1 MTATAG
7 AQVERSSPSDDTVL
21 SVEDLHVYYDTATGD
36 VKAVSGV
43 TFSLKRGERLALV
56 GESGSGKSTMATA
69 LMRMTRP
76 PGKIVSG
83 KILLAGRD
91 VLELDEDEMRAAR
104 LAEIALVPQ
113 GAMNSL
119 SPVTKVGKQI
129 VDGILDHVQDTASAQ
144 LAQSSDGNGS
154 MSQRNSGGMYGR
166 LSKRPSRTWLRERVA
181 ELLTNVGLSPNVAGM
196 FPHELSGGMK
206 QRAVLAIATSL
217 SPKVIIADEPTSALD
232 VVVQRQI
239 MQTLGKVQSG
249 LDAAVILVGH
259 DMGLVAQ
266 FADTIGVMYA
276 GKIVELGPVAQVF
289 ESPQHPY
296 TQLLIESLPTF
307 TEKRDFIGIP
317 GMPPRLINLPV
328 GCAFVPRC
336 PKRME
341 ICANTDPWDI
351 DLEPGWRTSCHLHTE
366 ESQDG

>member
-1 MTATAG
+1 MVTAMQTPATANSRNL
-7 AQVERSSPSDDTVL
+7 AASSRDDQPVLTVEN
-21 SVEDLHVYYDTATGD
+21 LHVYYDTVGGD

-43 TFSLKRGERLALV
+43 SFSLRRGERLALV

-76 PGKIVSG
+76 PGKIVAG
-83 KILLAGRD
+83 KIMLADRD
-91 VLELDEDEMRAAR
+91 VLQLDEDDMRAAR

-129 VDGILDHVQDTASAQ
+129 VDGIIDHVEDRFR
-144 LAQSSDGNGS
+144 
-154 MSQRNSGGMYGR
+154 RNSRNGAEHGT
-166 LSKRPSRTWLRERVA
+166 LAKRPSRSWLRERVA
-181 ELLTNVGLSPNVAGM
+181 ELLTNVGLSPSVANM
-196 FPHELSGGMK
+196 YPHELSGGMK
-206 QRAVLAIATSL
+206 QRAVLAIATCL

-239 MQTLGKVQSG
+239 MQTLGRVQSG

-276 GKIVELGPVAQVF
+276 GKLVEVGPVNRVF

-296 TQLLIESLPTF
+296 TQLLIDSLPTF

-317 GMPPRLINLPV
+317 GMPPRLIDLPT
-328 GCAFVPRC
+328 GCAFYPRC
-336 PKRME
+336 PQRLE
-341 ICANTDPWDI
+341 VCSNTDPWDTQI
-351 DLEPGWRTSCHLHTE
+351 EENWRTQCHLHTT
-366 ESQDG
+366 

>member
-1 MTATAG
+1 MQTPATANVRNL
-7 AQVERSSPSDDTVL
+7 AASSRDDQPVLTVEN
-21 SVEDLHVYYDTATGD
+21 LHVYYDTAGGD

-43 TFSLKRGERLALV
+43 SFSLRRGERLALV

-76 PGKIVSG
+76 PGKIVAG
-83 KILLAGRD
+83 KIMLADRD
-91 VLELDEDEMRAAR
+91 VLQLNEDDMRAAR

-129 VDGILDHVQDTASAQ
+129 VDGIIDHVEDRFR
-144 LAQSSDGNGS
+144 
-154 MSQRNSGGMYGR
+154 RNSSNGAEHGT
-166 LSKRPSRTWLRERVA
+166 LAKRPSRSWLRERVA
-181 ELLTNVGLSPNVAGM
+181 ELLTNVGLSPSVANM
-196 FPHELSGGMK
+196 YPHELSGGMK
-206 QRAVLAIATSL
+206 QRAVLAIATCL

-239 MQTLGKVQSG
+239 MQTLGRVQSG

-276 GKIVELGPVAQVF
+276 GKLVEVGPVNRVF
-289 ESPQHPY
+289 EAPQHPY
-296 TQLLIESLPTF
+296 TQLLIDSLPTF

-317 GMPPRLINLPV
+317 GMPPRLIDLPT
-328 GCAFVPRC
+328 GCAFYPRC
-336 PKRME
+336 PQRLDV
-341 ICANTDPWDI
+341 CSNTDPWDTQI
-351 DLEPGWRTSCHLHTE
+351 EDDWRTQCHLHTT
-366 ESQDG
+366 

>member
-1 MTATAG
+1 MITATQNHDPTNASHAA
-7 AQVERSSPSDDTVL
+7 AQMHDDQTVL
-21 SVEDLHVYYDTATGD
+21 NVENLHVYYETAAGD

-43 TFSLKRGERLALV
+43 SFSLQRGERLALV

-76 PGKIVSG
+76 PGKIVEG
-83 KILLAGRD
+83 QIMLAGRD
-91 VLELDEDEMRAAR
+91 VLKLNEDDMRAAR

-129 VDGILDHVQDTASAQ
+129 LDGIVDHVEDRFR
-144 LAQSSDGNGS
+144 
-154 MSQRNSGGMYGR
+154 RNSSSNADHGT
-166 LSKRPSRTWLRERVA
+166 LTNRPTRSWLRNRVS
-181 ELLTNVGLSPNVAGM
+181 ELLINVGLSPSVAGM
-196 FPHELSGGMK
+196 YPHELSGGMK
-206 QRAVLAIATSL
+206 QRAVLAIATCL

-276 GKIVELGPVAQVF
+276 GKLVEVGPVNQVF

-296 TQLLIESLPTF
+296 TQLLIDSLPTF

-317 GMPPRLINLPV
+317 GMPPRLIDLPT
-328 GCAFVPRC
+328 GCAFYPRC
-336 PKRME
+336 PQKLD
-341 ICANTDPWDI
+341 ICADTDPWDTQI
-351 DLEPGWRTSCHLHTE
+351 EDDWLTQCHLHT
-366 ESQDG
+366 Q

>member
-1 MTATAG
+1 MTTEIQETVSTSAPMSPYGT
-7 AQVERSSPSDDTVL
+7 SSNDAVL
-21 SVEDLHVYYDTATGD
+21 SVEDLHVYYETAAGM

-43 TFSLKRGERLALV
+43 SFSLRRGERLALV

-76 PGKIVSG
+76 PGKIVNG
-83 KILLAGRD
+83 KITLAGRD
-91 VLELDEDEMRAAR
+91 VLQLSEDEMRAAR
-104 LAEIALVPQ
+104 LADIALVPQ

-129 VDGILDHVQDTASAQ
+129 TDGIIDHVTDQHPGSNSARTN
-144 LAQSSDGNGS
+144 GN
-154 MSQRNSGGMYGR
+154 MN
-166 LSKRPSRTWLRERVA
+166 KRPSRTWLRERVS
-181 ELLTNVGLSPNVAGM
+181 ELLTNVGLSPSVANM

-206 QRAVLAIATSL
+206 QRAVLAIATCL

-276 GKIVELGPVAQVF
+276 GKLVELGPVEQVF
-289 ESPQHPY
+289 EDPQHPY

-307 TEKRDFIGIP
+307 NEKRDFIGIP
-317 GMPPRLINLPV
+317 GMPPRLINLPT
-328 GCAFVPRC
+328 GCAFYPRC
-336 PKRME
+336 PQRMD
-341 ICANTDPWDI
+341 ICANTDPFDTQI
-351 DLEPGWRTSCHLHTE
+351 ATDWRTACHLHTE
-366 ESQDG
+366 DTGNG